1 MGFRRTVELVFVVG
15 EESLARGNVDFC
27 SRLRL
32 TARIDPETRHFD
44 LPVTPAFVLDQEL
57 FGINLDL
64 CKQAKALIQHCLWNF
79 REDWYRKT
87 RQVPRIF
94 EFPSGGQDRRGH
106 GCSSPTLTRVRCGL
120 PTNRKEPNNF
130 LLADHPGVK

>member
-1 MGFRRTVELVFVVG
+1 M
-15 EESLARGNVDFC
+15 DFC

-64 CKQAKALIQHCLWNF
+64 CKQADALIEPGSGSLYVLVTCPELGSWAADEIGSSTEF
-79 REDWYRKT
+79 RNSLEEARKLMRLIHQAT
-87 RQVPRIF
+87 LA
-94 EFPSGGQDRRGH
+94 
-106 GCSSPTLTRVRCGL
+106 PTKT
-120 PTNRKEPNNF
+120 
-130 LLADHPGVK
+130 

>member
-1 MGFRRTVELVFVVG
+1 
-15 EESLARGNVDFC
+15 VDFC

-87 RQVPRIF
+87 PFSSLGREVAISDKRLMWLPKNGVIGNFADRLPRPA
-94 EFPSGGQDRRGH
+94 E
-106 GCSSPTLTRVRCGL
+106 
-120 PTNRKEPNNF
+120 
-130 LLADHPGVK
+130 